1 MTLTFEGYAIVSADG
16 MLAAADGIMPPT
28 LKFDADQRFLSD
40 SLDAVDLIV
49 HGRNSF
55 EDQPN
60 SAKRR
65 RIYATRSV
73 HQPVTAA
80 DGRSILWNPEHAP
93 IEAAVAAAG
102 MTSARIAILGGTNI
116 FDMFLDRYRTF
127 WLSHAPNVAL
137 PGGVPVFS
145 GVPARSPDEILHDHG
160 LTEGGRRVLDP
171 EHDVTVVEWTR
182 A

>member
-1 MTLTFEGYAIVSADG
+1 VTLTFEGYAIVSADG
-16 MLAAADGIMPPT
+16 MLAAADGIMPAT

-49 HGRNSF
+49 QGRNSF

-73 HQPVTAA
+73 QQPVMAA
-80 DGRSILWNPEHAP
+80 DKQSVLWNPAHAP
-93 IEAAVAAAG
+93 IDAAVAATG
-102 MTSARIAILGGTNI
+102 LNTARIAIIGGTSL
-116 FDMFLDRYRTF
+116 FDMFLNRYQSF
-127 WLSHAPNVAL
+127 WLSHAPKVAL

-145 GVPARSPDEILHDHG
+145 GVPARSPDEILRDQG
-160 LTEGGRRVLDP
+160 MTEGRRRVLDP
-171 EHDVTVVEWTR
+171 ADDVTVVEWTR